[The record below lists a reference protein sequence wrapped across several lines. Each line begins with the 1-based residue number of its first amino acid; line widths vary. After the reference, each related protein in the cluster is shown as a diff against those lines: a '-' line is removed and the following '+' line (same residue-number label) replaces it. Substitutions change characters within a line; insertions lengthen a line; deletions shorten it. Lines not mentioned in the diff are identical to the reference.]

1 MEPMPLLDLTRLK
14 VFPLA
19 ERKSLERLEDIL
31 VEPAESPAPIS
42 EAVGRQ
48 VVEAADR
55 IAEARRRGAGVML
68 IYGAHLIKNGGQ
80 LLLIRLMDHGWVT
93 HLATNGAGTI
103 HDWEFSWLSRS
114 TESVRENVATGTF
127 GTWEETGRH
136 IHTALLLGG
145 VRGEGYGRALGR
157 YIFQDGGVVPDAAEL
172 EAAIRAKPDDP
183 LTAAR
188 ADLLTAIRR
197 HGLPAG
203 PLLVPHPWRN
213 ASPLAQAFRHGV
225 PFTVHPGIG
234 YDIITN
240 HPMFN
245 GAVLGRAA
253 GQDFGHFAAS
263 VDTLDGGVVL
273 SIGSAIMGPQV
284 FEKALS
290 CVHNLRFQAG
300 RPPVRGHHIF
310 VVDIQD
316 GGGWD
321 WSRGEPARDNPA
333 YYLRFCKSYARM
345 GGTLHY
351 VQADNV
357 AFLHHLYH
365 ALCRRN

>member
-1 MEPMPLLDLTRLK
+1 MELMPLLDLTRLK

-31 VEPAESPAPIS
+31 VEPAEAPKPVA
-42 EAVGRQ
+42 EAVAAQ
-48 VVEAADR
+48 VAEAARR
-55 IAEARRRGAGVML
+55 IHQARRRGAGVML

-80 LLLIRLMDHGWVT
+80 LLLIRLLDHGWVT

-103 HDWEFSWLSRS
+103 HDWEFSWLGRS

-157 YIFQDGGVVPDAAEL
+157 YIYQDGGVVPEAAEL
-172 EAAIRAKPDDP
+172 EAAIRAAPDDP

-188 ADLLTAIRR
+188 ADLLAAIRR

-203 PLLVPHPWRN
+203 PLLVNHAWRN
-213 ASPLAQAFRHGV
+213 ASPLANAFRHGV

-245 GAVLGRAA
+245 GAVVGRAA
-253 GQDFGHFAAS
+253 GQDFRHFAAA

-300 RPPVRGHHIF
+300 RPPVRDHHIF
-310 VVDIQD
+310 VVDLQD

-321 WSRGEPARDNPA
+321 WSRGEPAKDHPA

-345 GGTLHY
+345 GGTMHY
-351 VQADNV
+351 VQCDNV

-365 ALCRRN
+365 ALCRQA